1 MSNSQT
7 ELNTLS
13 STSKNQLPETKIYT
27 MELIEELCINTAIH
41 GILLVIFKELIFSIV
56 KNLPSY
62 STTENSKFT

>member
-27 MELIEELCINTAIH
+27 MELIEELCINTAI
-41 GILLVIFKELIFSIV
+41 LAYYLSFL
-56 KNLPSY
+56 KN
-62 STTENSKFT
+62 